1 VPIRV
6 YDFFSGCGGTS
17 AGLEAAG
24 LQIVLGLDIEP
35 DARDTFQ
42 TNFPE
47 AAFICEDIR
56 NVSLESITPHVHRAA
71 GDRLL
76 FSCCAPCQ
84 PFSILNRKKN
94 RKDARALLLYEFA
107 RFVEYFLPEFIFL
120 ENVPG
125 LQNISGGPGPVT
137 DFERVLKLLNYNVAY
152 GVIESQRYG
161 IPQRRKRFV
170 LIASLLGPIALPAV
184 THGPGT
190 ANPDYPTVWE
200 TIGDLPPIAAGE
212 THPEVPNHRAAG
224 LSDLLLRRIM
234 ATPEGG
240 GRLDWPE
247 ELVLDCHSG
256 DYDGHTD
263 VYGRMRKHEPASGL
277 TTRCTS
283 LSNGRFGHPEQHRA
297 ISVREAAC
305 LQTFPRNFIF
315 SGGLNSMAR
324 QIGNAVPVLVAQVFG
339 EHFITHSE
347 LY

>member
-1 VPIRV
+1 MPILV

-17 AGLEAAG
+17 AGLKASG
-24 LQIVLGLDIEP
+24 MQIVLGLDIDP

-42 TNFPE
+42 VNFPE
-47 AAFICEDIR
+47 AIFIHANITETPVEAIAPHIR
-56 NVSLESITPHVHRAA
+56 REP

-84 PFSILNRKKN
+84 SFSILNRN
-94 RKDARALLLYEFA
+94 RDGKDARALLLYEFS
-107 RFVEYFLPEFIFL
+107 RFVEHYLPEFIFL

-125 LQNISGGPGPVT
+125 AQNISDGPGPFT
-137 DFERVLKLLNYNVAY
+137 DFERLLRLLNYNVAY
-152 GVIESQRYG
+152 GIIESQRYG
-161 IPQRRKRFV
+161 VPQRRKRFV
-170 LIASLLGPIALPAV
+170 LIASLLGPIDLPEV

-190 ANPDYPTVWE
+190 DNLDYPTVWQS
-200 TIGDLPPIAAGE
+200 IGELPPIAAGE
-212 THPEVPNHRAAG
+212 THPEIPNHRAAS
-224 LSDLLLRRIM
+224 LSEINLRRIT

-240 GRLDWPE
+240 GRLDWPD
-247 ELVLDCHSG
+247 ELILDCHSG
-256 DYDGHTD
+256 EYTGHTD

-297 ISVREAAC
+297 ISVREGAC
-305 LQTFPRNFIF
+305 LQTFPHEFVF

-324 QIGNAVPVLVAQVFG
+324 QIGNAVPVLVAQIFG
-339 EHFITHSE
+339 QHFIAHAE